1 MAEARSPSV
10 VDALVTLT
18 VAALADELGRKPA
31 LPLNDAPTESEPS
44 GSVVR
49 SMLVDVTPSVV
60 DSVEEPRF
68 VPLTVKVTLP
78 SGIAVP
84 DVGATVAVSVTLCP
98 DVDADGDGVTLV
110 VVGTG
115 ETFSAIV
122 PAEPVKPASPL

>member
-1 MAEARSPSV
+1 MPWLTV
-10 VDALVTLT
+10 T

-31 LPLNDAPTESEPS
+31 LPLNEAITESEPT
-44 GSVVR
+44 GNVVR

-68 VPLTVKVTLP
+68 VPLTVKVTVP

-98 DVDADGDGVTLV
+98 DVDADGDGATLV

-115 ETFSAIV
+115 EMFSAIV